1 MIEHLIYACILVL
14 IQAWILPAAF
24 NTKNMQWMLS
34 NRDANPDTTLY
45 YDRSKKAFANLQESI
60 PVFFLL
66 GLLGVI
72 TSTDLSYL
80 MMYWLIFRVMHVFSY
95 IAGIALL
102 RSLSFIASVVVLFM
116 MAGALI

>member
-1 MIEHLIYACILVL
+1 MIEHLIYACVLVL
-14 IQAWILPAAF
+14 IQAWVLPAAF

-72 TSTDLSYL
+72 TSC
-80 MMYWLIFRVMHVFSY
+80 
-95 IAGIALL
+95 LL
-102 RSLSFIASVVVLFM
+102 YTSPSPRDRTRSRMPSSA
-116 MAGALI
+116 